1 MRTFAAA
8 IIVACIALFVRL
20 RLSYLNLSP
29 QPFTL
34 PDLPH
39 FVPDNRLANVPIQ
52 KLGNNDLIGPEC
64 LAITPDGRS
73 MFASL
78 GDGRIVRLSDINSSS
93 PPTTWTTVMRTG
105 PGITTK
111 SCNGTTAT
119 PKPRA
124 CFVRCGAG
132 GPGDD
137 HATFGPSEH
146 ICGRPLGL
154 WLSTRRRMIPALE
167 EDDDHPPR
175 HDENVNNDESSVDLD
190 DDDDVLLVADA
201 YHGLLMITNIHPKDD
216 DSNTTIINTTSS
228 AKMQIL
234 ATRADIDPT
243 NYKFQ
248 LLNSLVQLSN
258 GDIYMTETSTKYQR
272 RRIFHA
278 FMEGSSTGRLLRYRK
293 GSVTV
298 MANNI
303 YMANGLSISHDG
315 RSLLIVS
322 GVRILQYDIGS
333 GILYSKPFVSTMV
346 GTGDNIKT
354 MSVRPNGRRVKC
366 YWAAMG
372 GMYKR
377 PFSLLQYVSN
387 RVWSRS
393 LLLALVPY
401 GQIINLVPKWTA
413 LAIYDVDGILIET
426 LTYDGLLGGGD
437 GGGGGGVIT
446 APWISEVE
454 PVGHYLYLASWY
466 NPFLARIDT
475 RDIKF

>member
-20 RLSYLNLSP
+20 RLSHLNLSP

-34 PDLPH
+34 PDPPH
-39 FVPDNRLANVPIQ
+39 FVPDNRLANVPVAT
-52 KLGNNDLIGPEC
+52 LGHNDLVGPEC

-78 GDGRIVRLSDINSSS
+78 GDGRIVRLSDIDSSS
-93 PPTTWTTVMRTG
+93 TPTWTTVMRTG
-105 PGITTK
+105 PGATTK
-111 SCNGTTAT
+111 SCNDAAPG
-119 PKPRA
+119 PPA
-124 CFVRCGAG
+124 CFARCGAG

-137 HATFGPSEH
+137 HATFGPSEYT
-146 ICGRPLGL
+146 CGRPLGL
-154 WLSTRRRMIPALE
+154 WLSTRRRMIPALV
-167 EDDDHPPR
+167 DDDHPPR
-175 HDENVNNDESSVDLD
+175 RDENVNDEESSALDDD

-201 YHGLLMITNIHPKDD
+201 YHGLLMITNIHQND
-216 DSNTTIINTTSS
+216 DSNTTIISTTS
-228 AKMQIL
+228 AKMHIM

-278 FMEGSSTGRLLRYRK
+278 FMEGSSTGRLLRYRE

-298 MANNI
+298 VANNI

-322 GVRILQYDIGS
+322 GVQILQYDISS
-333 GILYSKPFVSTMV
+333 GILHSRPFVSTMA

-354 MSVRPNGRRVKC
+354 MFVRPNGQRVNC

-372 GMYKR
+372 GMYKQ
-377 PFSLLQYVSN
+377 PFSLLHYVSN
-387 RVWSRS
+387 RVWLRS

-413 LAIYDVDGILIET
+413 LAIYDVDGVLIET

-437 GGGGGGVIT
+437 GGGGGGGAIT

-454 PVGHYLYLASWY
+454 PVGHYLYFASWY

>member
-1 MRTFAAA
+1 M
-8 IIVACIALFVRL
+8 
-20 RLSYLNLSP
+20 
-29 QPFTL
+29 
-34 PDLPH
+34 
-39 FVPDNRLANVPIQ
+39 
-52 KLGNNDLIGPEC
+52 
-64 LAITPDGRS
+64 
-73 MFASL
+73 
-78 GDGRIVRLSDINSSS
+78 
-93 PPTTWTTVMRTG
+93 
-105 PGITTK
+105 
-111 SCNGTTAT
+111 
-119 PKPRA
+119 
-124 CFVRCGAG
+124 
-132 GPGDD
+132 
-137 HATFGPSEH
+137 
-146 ICGRPLGL
+146 
-154 WLSTRRRMIPALE
+154 LE
-167 EDDDHPPR
+167 ETEVDDDHPPR
-175 HDENVNNDESSVDLD
+175 RDENVNNDESSVKLELDDD

-201 YHGLLMITNIHPKDD
+201 YHGLLMITNIHRNDD
-216 DSNTTIINTTSS
+216 NSSNTTTIINTTTTS

-258 GDIYMTETSTKYQR
+258 GDIYMTETSTKHQR

-293 GSVTV
+293 GGVTV

-322 GVRILQYDIGS
+322 GVRILRYDIGS
-333 GILYSKPFVSTMV
+333 GILHSRPFVSTMV

-354 MSVRPNGRRVKC
+354 MFVLPNGRRAKC

-377 PFSLLQYVSN
+377 PFSLLQYLSN

-401 GQIINLVPKWTA
+401 GRIINLVPKWTA
-413 LAIYDVDGILIET
+413 LAIYDVDGMLIET
-426 LTYDGLLGGGD
+426 LTYDGGV
-437 GGGGGGVIT
+437 GGVIT

>member
-8 IIVACIALFVRL
+8 IIVACIALFVHL
-20 RLSYLNLSP
+20 RLSHLNLSP
-29 QPFTL
+29 QSFTL

-39 FVPDNRLANVPIQ
+39 FIPDNRLADVPIQ
-52 KLGNNDLIGPEC
+52 TLGNHDLIGPEC

-93 PPTTWTTVMRTG
+93 SPTWTMVMRTG

-111 SCNGTTAT
+111 SCNDTA
-119 PKPRA
+119 PKPSA

-137 HATFGPSEH
+137 HATYGPSEYL
-146 ICGRPLGL
+146 CGRPLGL
-154 WLSTRRRMIPALE
+154 WLSTRTKMMPVLEETE
-167 EDDDHPPR
+167 EDDHPR
-175 HDENVNNDESSVDLD
+175 HDENVNNDESSVLDD

-201 YHGLLMITNIHPKDD
+201 YHGLLMITNIHQNDN
-216 DSNTTIINTTSS
+216 SNTTIINTTS

-234 ATRADIDPT
+234 ATRADTDPT

-258 GDIYMTETSTKYQR
+258 GDIYMTETSTKHQR

-278 FMEGSSTGRLLRYRK
+278 FMEGTSAGRLLRYRK

-298 MANNI
+298 MADNI

-315 RSLLIVS
+315 QSLLIVS

-333 GILYSKPFVSTMV
+333 GILHSRPFVSTMV

-354 MSVRPNGRRVKC
+354 MSVRPNGQRVKC

-377 PFSLLQYVSN
+377 PFSLLQYLSN

-401 GQIINLVPKWTA
+401 SQIINLVPQWTA
-413 LAIYDVDGILIET
+413 LAIYDEDGILIET
-426 LTYDGLLGGGD
+426 LTYDGGV
-437 GGGGGGVIT
+437 GGVIT

-454 PVGHYLYLASWY
+454 PVGHYLYFASWY